1 MESSNAIRSEQA
13 SAAGGVKAMPAV
25 RAMARKLRVD
35 LSRVR
40 GTGADGVVT
49 MADVKQAA
57 ADGTAKA
64 GAAAAGAAPV
74 GAASAAKPATAAAP
88 TRDAAQRTQL
98 SASGK
103 PMRTQP
109 PSVSA
114 RGQPE
119 QIKGVRRNMARVMAD
134 APAQLVAN
142 TPRAAARH
150 PPWAPGH
157 YTTRDPTRQT

>member
-1 MESSNAIRSEQA
+1 
-13 SAAGGVKAMPAV
+13 
-25 RAMARKLRVD
+25 
-35 LSRVR
+35 
-40 GTGADGVVT
+40 

-114 RGQPE
+114 SGQPE

-134 APAQLVAN
+134 AHAKVVA
-142 TPRAAARH
+142 TTLSDDADIHA
-150 PPWAPGH
+150 WAPGNDVTVRLIRSEEH
-157 YTTRDPTRQT
+157 TSELQSLMRISYAVFFLK

>member
-1 MESSNAIRSEQA
+1 MICGMCLCFFFFNETAPTEIYTYL
-13 SAAGGVKAMPAV
+13 PP
-25 RAMARKLRVD
+25 
-35 LSRVR
+35 LSLHD
-40 GTGADGVVT
+40 ALPIS
-49 MADVKQAA
+49 A

-134 APAQLVAN
+134 AHAKVVATTLSDDADIHAQIGSAH
-142 TPRAAARH
+142 A
-150 PPWAPGH
+150 
-157 YTTRDPTRQT
+157 